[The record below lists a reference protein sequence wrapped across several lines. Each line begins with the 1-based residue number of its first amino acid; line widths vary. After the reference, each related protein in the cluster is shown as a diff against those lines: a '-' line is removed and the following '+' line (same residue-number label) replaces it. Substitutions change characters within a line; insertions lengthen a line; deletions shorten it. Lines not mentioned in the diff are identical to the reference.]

1 MLDTLIQIGK
11 MLGSE
16 RDAWDD
22 AIDCPDVSKEESK
35 NTALFIREIV
45 FDLDNGQVLEGE
57 LYAYDEV
64 RAKSF
69 RNLKIKGGNN
79 KSTYITVDARKN
91 FGQLHKTFFGKIDKN
106 GKEPTKGEFTAFI
119 ESDCGDLIESDFAIA
134 LSDIFKL
141 KETFNTVFSEGEKSQ
156 MLKLEGNQ
164 KVVLVTSSLKW
175 IAKGYETVTHLSKIK
190 GFDAYANQKLLKS
203 SQTTEGGTL
212 KLCYASGEQ
221 SKEVKEVEFADRYNI
236 NKMFVTTTKN
246 FASGFSDKDFVK
258 NYQVS
263 TSNQTLL
270 ARGSSFVLDKLKTR
284 IAGIDHCIL
293 PQFRQTTNLEENIF
307 ERINTDVDLLFG
319 FQKMLQ
325 NVVRPME
332 RNNEDMFWIT
342 FLGFESDGNF
352 FKTINT
358 IQDVNSLYLR
368 QVQKAF
374 MQVNRQMTNTEGVA
388 WENIMT
394 VGKEQQ
400 RLVFNFYSLYNIIPV
415 RVDKEKR
422 NVALVLFKS
431 IMEKRQIDRALIFE
445 HFKELI
451 LCHWFGRWEAYK
463 NIYKNEKFDFA
474 CRDAVFKYLAFIEFL
489 KKLNLIKD
497 MDNTQIHEEDAPSVS
512 SESPT
517 SEGKKKITGQEIQA
531 KIDSFFLRMGYSNQQ
546 QALFYLGRTLDAVA
560 REQAKKN
567 HESKPI
573 LNKINFNGLD
583 AAAIKRLKCDLF
595 EKTLQYR
602 DIHDNCKPLFGKFD
616 SLFEHTHSDP
626 KSWTM
631 KPDEALFYLLSGYS
645 FNIFA

>member
-1 MLDTLIQIGK
+1 MLDTLIKIGQ
-11 MLGSE
+11 MLGNE

-22 AIDCPDVSKEESK
+22 VIDCPDVSKEASK

-45 FDLDNGQVLEGE
+45 FDLDDMQVLEGE
-57 LYAYDEV
+57 LYAYDEL

-79 KSTYITVDARKN
+79 KSTYITVEARKN
-91 FGQLHKTFFGKIDKN
+91 FGQLRKTFFGKVDKN
-106 GKEPTKGEFTAFI
+106 GKEPNKGEFTAFL
-119 ESDCGDLIESDFAIA
+119 ESECAGLVDSDFALA
-134 LSDIFKL
+134 LGNIFTL
-141 KETFNTVFSEGEKSQ
+141 KETFDTVFSESEKSA

-164 KVVLVTSSLKW
+164 KIVLVTSSLKW
-175 IAKGYETVTHLSKIK
+175 AAKGYEIVTHLSKIK
-190 GFDAYANQKLLKS
+190 GFDDYANQKLLKS
-203 SQTTEGGTL
+203 TQNTEGGTL

-221 SKEVKEVEFADRYNI
+221 FEDVKEVEFADRYNI

-246 FASGFSDKDFVK
+246 FASGFSDKDFIK

-263 TSNQTLL
+263 TANQTLL
-270 ARGSSFVLDKLKTR
+270 ARGSSFVLDKMKTR

-293 PQFRQTTNLEENIF
+293 PQFRQATNLEENIF

-332 RNNEDMFWIT
+332 NNKEDMFWIT

-374 MQVNRQMTNTEGVA
+374 MQVNRKMTNTEGVA

-431 IMEKRQIDRALIFE
+431 IMEKRQIDRASIFE

-489 KKLNLIKD
+489 KKLNLVKD
-497 MDNTQIHEEDAPSVS
+497 MDNTQIHEEDTPSVS
-512 SESPT
+512 SESST
-517 SEGKKKITGQEIQA
+517 TEGKKKITGAEIQA
-531 KIDSFFLRMGYSNQQ
+531 KIDSFFLRMGYSEQQ
-546 QALFYLGRTLDAVA
+546 QALFYLGRILDAVA
-560 REQAKKN
+560 RKQADKD
-567 HESKPI
+567 HASKPV

-583 AAAIKRLKCDLF
+583 ANAIKRLKCDLF

-602 DIHDNCKPLFGKFD
+602 DIHDNCKPLFGRFD
-616 SLFEHTHSDP
+616 SLFEYNHKKPET
-626 KSWTM
+626 WTM
-631 KPDEALFYLLSGYS
+631 KSDEALFYLLSGYS
-645 FNIFA
+645 FNVFA